1 MNKKTIKVEQEKDI
15 EVQKN
20 EDTVSSDLDAE
31 IKTILKHKVEQETEI
46 RNARLNVSGNQR
58 LQREIQKDSIE
69 RITPVK
75 KTRAKKKKTPPLRN
89 AEGIK
94 LKKDGTVDSRSANF
108 YNGPLYKAILARKKE
123 KEDSLPPEAKK
134 KVIYTPIVESD
145 SEDDLEFEITPIETP
160 VEARVSISTG
170 SGTNDFIKKQEVER
184 ERQLNEQLKQIE
196 DEKKQLAEQNKK
208 LKDDFYFNSHL
219 NKISLSARNMKLKF

>member
-1 MNKKTIKVEQEKDI
+1 MNKKAIKVEQEKDI

-145 SEDDLEFEITPIETP
+145 SEDDIEFDITPIETP
-160 VEARVSISTG
+160 VVQPNLKEEEKRE
-170 SGTNDFIKKQEVER
+170 KQNQVH
-184 ERQLNEQLKQIE
+184 LEQLKQIE

>member
-1 MNKKTIKVEQEKDI
+1 MNKKDVKLEQPIES

-20 EDTVSSDLDAE
+20 EE
-31 IKTILKHKVEQETEI
+31 IIGSKLESETKTKPKSKLEQDQELRDE
-46 RNARLNVSGNQR
+46 RLNVSGNQR
-58 LQREIQKDSIE
+58 LQREIQKNSIE
-69 RITPVK
+69 RVTQVK
-75 KTRAKKKKTPPLRN
+75 KKPGRKKKTPPLRN

-94 LKKDGTVDSRSANF
+94 LKKDGTVDPRSANF
-108 YNGPLYKAILARKKE
+108 YNGPLYKSILARKKE
-123 KEDSLPPEAKK
+123 NQPTETK

-145 SEDDLEFEITPIETP
+145 SEDDIDFEITPIETP
-160 VEARVSISTG
+160 VVQP
-170 SGTNDFIKKQEVER
+170 NVKQEEER
-184 ERQLNEQLKQIE
+184 EKQNQVHLEQLKQIE

>member
-1 MNKKTIKVEQEKDI
+1 MNKKPIKVEQEKEAEI
-15 EVQKN
+15 QKN

-31 IKTILKHKVEQETEI
+31 IKTILKRKVEQETEI
-46 RNARLNVSGNQR
+46 RDARLNVSGNQR
-58 LQREIQKDSIE
+58 LQREMQKDSIE

-75 KTRAKKKKTPPLRN
+75 KTRAKKKKTPPMRN

-123 KEDSLPPEAKK
+123 KEDTLPPEAKK
-134 KVIYTPIVESD
+134 KVVYTPIVESD
-145 SEDDLEFEITPIETP
+145 SEDDFEFEITPIDQPSKPTQP
-160 VEARVSISTG
+160 APQPDHR
-170 SGTNDFIKKQEVER
+170 D
-184 ERQLNEQLKQIE
+184 EQLKQIE
-196 DEKKQLAEQNKK
+196 DEKKLLTEQNKK